1 VSRIARRL
9 ASVEAKLM
17 PRQREL
23 RGVIETHRL
32 DAWPACKDSIAVSYE
47 QCSEYG
53 PTCGV
58 NRSRI
63 MAPLRYVVLLRG
75 VPWLGLG

>member
-9 ASVEAKLM
+9 AAVEAKLM

-23 RGVIETHRL
+23 LGVIETHRL
-32 DAWPACKDSIAVSYE
+32 DAWPACKDSTAATYE
-47 QCSEYG
+47 QCSEHG

-58 NRSRI
+58 NRSRVR
-63 MAPLRYVVLLRG
+63 APIRHVVLLRG
-75 VPWLGLG
+75 GPWLGLG